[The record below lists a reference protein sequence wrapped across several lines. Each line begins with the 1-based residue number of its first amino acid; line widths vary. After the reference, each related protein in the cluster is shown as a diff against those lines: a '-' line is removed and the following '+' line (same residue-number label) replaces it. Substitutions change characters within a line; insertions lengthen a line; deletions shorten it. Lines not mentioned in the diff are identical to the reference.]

1 MIGNEQPTQ
10 DAAHVLVVEDNPL
23 NMELVRDILRAY
35 GYRVGEAFT
44 GLACLQYVEQTPP
57 DLILM
62 DLQLPDMDG
71 YSLVEKL
78 RRQEPLKNLP
88 IVAVTAFAMKG
99 DREKAMEAGCT
110 GVITKPIDTR
120 AFPKQV
126 ETYLRGFSERAQ
138 DT

>member
-1 MIGNEQPTQ
+1 MIGNEAPVPG
-10 DAAHVLVVEDNPL
+10 APHILVVEDNEM
-23 NMELVRDILRAY
+23 NMELVRDLLRAY
-35 GYRVGEAFT
+35 GYRVGEAFN
-44 GLACLQYVEQTPP
+44 GLACLNYLQSEIPNLV
-57 DLILM
+57 LM

-71 YSLVEKL
+71 YTLVRKL
-78 RRQEPLKNLP
+78 RADPRFTQLP

-99 DREKAMEAGCT
+99 DREKAMAAGCT

-126 ETYLRGFSERAQ
+126 EVFMRGFTEGTQ

>member
-1 MIGNEQPTQ
+1 LIGNEAPLQGAP
-10 DAAHVLVVEDNPL
+10 HILVVEDNEL

-35 GYRVGEAFT
+35 GYRVGEAFD
-44 GLACLQYVEQTPP
+44 GRACLAYLEVEIPH
-57 DLILM
+57 LILM

-71 YSLVEKL
+71 YTLVQKL
-78 RRQEPLKNLP
+78 RADFRCQQLP

-99 DREKAMEAGCT
+99 DREKAMAAGCT

-126 ETYLRGFSERAQ
+126 EAYLRGFTETGQ

>member
-1 MIGNEQPTQ
+1 LIGNEAPNPG
-10 DAAHVLVVEDNPL
+10 APHILVVEDNEL

-35 GYRVGEAFT
+35 GYRVGEAFD
-44 GLACLQYVEQTPP
+44 GRACLSYLDQEIPN
-57 DLILM
+57 LILM
-62 DLQLPDMDG
+62 DLQLPDVDG
-71 YSLVEKL
+71 YTLVQKL
-78 RRQEPLKNLP
+78 RADVRCQQLP

-99 DREKAMEAGCT
+99 DREKAMAAGCT

-126 ETYLRGFSERAQ
+126 EAYLRGFTETGQ